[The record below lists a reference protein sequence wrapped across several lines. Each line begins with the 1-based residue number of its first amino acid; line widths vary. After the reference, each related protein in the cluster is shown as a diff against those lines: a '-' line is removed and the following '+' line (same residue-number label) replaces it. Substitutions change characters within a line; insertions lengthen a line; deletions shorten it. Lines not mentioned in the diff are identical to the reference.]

1 MGSGCSDSTCSASSR
16 DSHNR
21 GRGNGAVSEFHLV
34 KGEFSR
40 QTLSLLREV
49 GDGFSESR
57 HEVHGEQRRQPRLY
71 SQYAPNMPEWLLRGT
86 VKPELMLDPKPRTD
100 GGADEEAVYNY
111 VLAVEG
117 QSNT

>member
-1 MGSGCSDSTCSASSR
+1 MVR
-16 DSHNR
+16 F
-21 GRGNGAVSEFHLV
+21 SEFHLV

-57 HEVHGEQRRQPRLY
+57 HEVHGGQRRQPRLY

-86 VKPELMLDPKPRTD
+86 VKPEPMLDPKPRTD
-100 GGADEEAVYNY
+100 GGASEEAVFNY
-111 VLAVEG
+111 VLAKEG